1 MILENNEAIEA
12 ELLSKHKPM
21 AFSDENEAQSEFE
34 TSINYALKKVGI
46 CIDRMKDRV
55 QKTDDALSLVDA
67 RLTNLYSIASTAIAE
82 RKELT
87 VLRVTNILFL
97 PSLTK
102 ILELDDILCAIRGE
116 IDDAEANKATL
127 KARSA
132 LLQVDLDAI
141 VQSHTEAR
149 GIILKS
155 LSKYKHDSACVV
167 KSIDDDCLSL
177 LTKQKVIEYKL
188 HLTLQKNKM
197 LEEQLSSTREKLEL
211 VLNDKKLLLEQVKS
225 LQDEL
230 EKFEKMFTQD
240 LDFDSDQALQNV
252 MNDNKILRD
261 QATSVK
267 KELELLKKGNET
279 NKDLEEKLN
288 AIISDNR
295 LLKEQIRISKLS
307 DAPEKPGGRS
317 EKTGGRNIMVYGAR
331 TKRVEKGNWS
341 YLSCTKY
348 NLNGKMI
355 ANFE

>member
-12 ELLSKHKPM
+12 ELLFKHKPM
-21 AFSDENEAQSEFE
+21 AFSNENEAQSEFE
-34 TSINYALKKVGI
+34 TSINCALKKVGI

-67 RLTNLYSIASTAIAE
+67 RLTNLYSIESTAIAE

-87 VLRVTNILFL
+87 VLRVTNVLFL

-102 ILELDDILCAIRGE
+102 ILELDDIICAIQGE
-116 IDDAEANKATL
+116 MNDAEANKATL

-149 GIILKS
+149 SIILRS
-155 LSKYKHDSACVV
+155 LSKYKHDSLCVV

-188 HLTLQKNKM
+188 YLTLEKNKM

-211 VLNDKKLLLEQVKS
+211 VLHDKQLLLEQVKC
-225 LQDEL
+225 LRDEL
-230 EKFEKMFTQD
+230 EKFEKKFAQE
-240 LDFDSDQALQNV
+240 LNSDSDDQAMQNV
-252 MNDNKILRD
+252 MNENKILKD

-267 KELELLKKGNET
+267 KELELLKKRNET

-295 LLKEQIRISKLS
+295 LLKEQIRISKLYPN
-307 DAPEKPGGRS
+307 AS
-317 EKTGGRNIMVYGAR
+317 EKQGGRNIMVYGSR
-331 TKRVEKGNWS
+331 TKRVEKGKWS

-348 NLNGKMI
+348 NLNGKII

>member
-12 ELLSKHKPM
+12 EFLFKHKPM
-21 AFSDENEAQSEFE
+21 AFSNENEAQSEFE
-34 TSINYALKKVGI
+34 TSINCALKKVGI

-67 RLTNLYSIASTAIAE
+67 RLTNLYSIESTAIAE

-102 ILELDDILCAIRGE
+102 ILELDDIICAIQGE
-116 IDDAEANKATL
+116 MSDAEANKATL

-149 GIILKS
+149 SIILRS
-155 LSKYKHDSACVV
+155 LSKYKHDSLCVV

-188 HLTLQKNKM
+188 YLTLEKNKM

-211 VLNDKKLLLEQVKS
+211 VLHDKKLLLEQVKC
-225 LQDEL
+225 LRDDL
-230 EKFEKMFTQD
+230 DKFEKKFAQE
-240 LDFDSDQALQNV
+240 LNSDSDDQAIQNV
-252 MNDNKILRD
+252 MNDNKILKD

-267 KELELLKKGNET
+267 KELELLKKRDEK
-279 NKDLEEKLN
+279 NKDLGEKLN

-295 LLKEQIRISKLS
+295 LLKEQIRISKLY
-307 DAPEKPGGRS
+307 PNTS
-317 EKTGGRNIMVYGAR
+317 EKQGGRNIMVYGAR

-348 NLNGKMI
+348 NLNG
-355 ANFE
+355 

>member
-21 AFSDENEAQSEFE
+21 AFSNENEAQSEFE
-34 TSINYALKKVGI
+34 TSINCALKKVGI

-67 RLTNLYSIASTAIAE
+67 RLTNLYSIESTAIAE

-87 VLRVTNILFL
+87 VLRVTNVLFL

-102 ILELDDILCAIRGE
+102 ILELDDIICAIQGE
-116 IDDAEANKATL
+116 MNDAEANKATL

-149 GIILKS
+149 SIILRS
-155 LSKYKHDSACVV
+155 LSKYKHDSLCVV

-188 HLTLQKNKM
+188 YLTLEKNKM

-211 VLNDKKLLLEQVKS
+211 VLHDKQLLLEQVKC
-225 LQDEL
+225 LRDEL
-230 EKFEKMFTQD
+230 EKFEKKFAQE
-240 LDFDSDQALQNV
+240 LNSDSDDQAMQNV
-252 MNDNKILRD
+252 MNENKILKD

-267 KELELLKKGNET
+267 KELELLKKRNET

-295 LLKEQIRISKLS
+295 LLKEQIRISKLYPN
-307 DAPEKPGGRS
+307 AS
-317 EKTGGRNIMVYGAR
+317 EKQGGRNIMVYGSR
-331 TKRVEKGNWS
+331 TKRVEKGSWS

-348 NLNGKMI
+348 NLNGKI
-355 ANFE
+355 ITNFE